1 MADAQNSS
9 FPQKLFSL
17 MENES
22 SSIVAWSE
30 HGTSFRVVNPER
42 FAEEVVPKYFR
53 RKHNDYDGIKYVI

>member
-1 MADAQNSS
+1 
-9 FPQKLFSL
+9 